1 MTTKERAISS
11 LQNLHDFFEAH
22 QVLGWANSTKRA
34 MYKLQEEDT
43 DIVEVLYNFVGVGMG
58 SLIDL
63 VICKANGHHLVLSE
77 QETERQLMSLAK
89 PVLEILYAL
98 QKSRARKNN

>member
-1 MTTKERAISS
+1 MTTRERAISS

-22 QVLGWANSTKRA
+22 HVFGWANSTKKA
-34 MYKLQEEDT
+34 MHKLQEEDA

-58 SLIDL
+58 SLVDL
-63 VICKANGHHLVLSE
+63 AICKANGHHIVLSE
-77 QETERQLMSLAK
+77 QETERQLMSLSE